1 MAILLFLCFFAL
13 TAGTSLMQRKCS
25 EFVCDNDI
33 ISKAVYLILNSL
45 TGAIVFFLLSG
56 CRIYA
61 DSKLLL
67 FALFFAMVC
76 IGNVISGL
84 YAMKYCLAASVTST
98 QNGGSMV
105 ILATLGFLLWGDA
118 VTVPRVVAILV
129 MLAAIYC
136 IFKET
141 KTEAAEAAPLGK
153 RLLFL
158 GAVLIFWVLTTIVS
172 KLFVQYCGETHK
184 NSYFFFTNLF
194 MIAFAGLYV
203 LGYSLKNPFP
213 KALFLHLIH
222 PKRLVFISGNTA
234 VGNLQSLTGLVLLGM
249 VEVTVYS
256 TVSTSLAILS
266 GVAVSALLRQKMTKY
281 TVFSV
286 VLAIIAVVLQ
296 AI

>member
-1 MAILLFLCFFAL
+1 MYLAL
-13 TAGTSLMQRKCS
+13 
-25 EFVCDNDI
+25 
-33 ISKAVYLILNSL
+33 
-45 TGAIVFFLLSG
+45 
-56 CRIYA
+56 
-61 DSKLLL
+61 
-67 FALFFAMVC
+67 
-76 IGNVISGL
+76 
-84 YAMKYCLAASVTST
+84 KYCLAASVTST

-105 ILATLGFLLWGDA
+105 ILATLGFLFWGDA
-118 VTVPRVVAILV
+118 VTVPRVIAILV
-129 MLAAIYC
+129 MLGAVYC

-141 KTEAAEAAPLGK
+141 RKETAEATPFGK

-158 GAVLIFWVLTTIVS
+158 GAVLLFWVLTTIVN

-203 LGYSLKNPFP
+203 LGYSLKKPFP
-213 KALFLHLIH
+213 KALFMHLIH
-222 PKRLVFISGNTA
+222 PKRLLFISGNT
-234 VGNLQSLTGLVLLGM
+234 VISNLQSLVGLVLLSL

-281 TVFSV
+281 TAFSV
-286 VLAIIAVVLQ
+286 ILAIIAVVLQ